1 MLAER
6 WTELLC
12 HPSTPDRTVRGI
24 AAFVRRAASGVLD
37 VSFRLE
43 GEVSSLRVPAPSVPR
58 IAARLWEHTCFE
70 TFVAMDEGPAYYEFN
85 LAPSGEWAAH
95 AFRDYRDGGP
105 LVDEALAPSIALRAT
120 EGRLELDAVIRLD
133 RLSQAQPRASLWIGL
148 SAVIEATDGALS
160 YWALRHPV
168 AKPDFHHAEAFA
180 LRLEPGT
187 GPDRG

>member
-24 AAFVRRAASGVLD
+24 AAFVRRSASGVLD
-37 VSFRLE
+37 VSFRLDA
-43 GEVSSLRVPAPSVPR
+43 EVSRLRVPAPSVPR

-85 LAPSGEWAAH
+85 LAPSGEWAAY

-105 LVDEALAPSIALRAT
+105 LVDEALAPSIALRDR
-120 EGRLELDAVIRLD
+120 GRLELDAVIRLD
-133 RLSQAQPRASLWIGL
+133 RLLRPSPAPRSG
-148 SAVIEATDGALS
+148 SGS
-160 YWALRHPV
+160 R
-168 AKPDFHHAEAFA
+168 
-180 LRLEPGT
+180 RS
-187 GPDRG
+187 RGD